1 MTALGAMY
9 ETGVLVAGP
18 TMGDAFFR
26 KRMGYNNPNKQATAL
41 VAEARYGNQG
51 KWRGETFDKRPLV
64 AGVHSGEPPGM
75 DVMTVIYQ
83 ERAMDP
89 KWPAAPTNRMDMI
102 NPSWQQNVSAYGGHT
117 GTVEM
122 LASGHRAIL
131 PMANDSLEQISANAI
146 DENKRLAIHDP
157 LSNFYA
163 AKTLGVTET
172 LANARVADRLAEHNA
187 KQTALKSDQVI
198 VDSDGRVLSRENRK
212 GMRKPHAVIMGMR
225 TPADN
230 MSLQSNWIQR
240 KSKGGI
246 HQVIKQDHH
255 AITLQNQGG
264 GGGGGSGGYLYPDGI
279 SLDGPSPGG
288 SGVVGSGGIREGVH
302 SHGSSRNSDTPSMQ
316 HLRKVVGTLSI
327 AHGIMSPNSGSGS
340 GSSGVRGVDAETDT
354 REFRGGGLPET
365 PTTVP
370 PEPNV
375 IFSQKIVR
383 RYPQRIKRE
392 TKGK

>member
-1 MTALGAMY
+1 
-9 ETGVLVAGP
+9 
-18 TMGDAFFR
+18 MGDAFFR

-75 DVMTVIYQ
+75 DIMTVIYQ

-163 AKTLGVTET
+163 AKTLGVNET

-187 KQTALKSDQVI
+187 KQTALKPDQVI

-212 GMRKPHAVIMGMR
+212 GMRKPHVVIQGMK

-230 MSLQSNWIQR
+230 MSRQSDWIQR
-240 KSKGGI
+240 QSKGGL
-246 HQVIKQDHH
+246 HQAIKQDQQ
-255 AITLQNQGG
+255 AIMLQNQGG
-264 GGGGGSGGYLYPDGI
+264 GGGGG
-279 SLDGPSPGG
+279 GG
-288 SGVVGSGGIREGVH
+288 SSSYRHTSASGVSGT
-302 SHGSSRNSDTPSMQ
+302 SSSYTPTRAKELLARNSAQTPSRPI
-316 HLRKVVGTLSI
+316 LR
-327 AHGIMSPNSGSGS
+327 SPQYSGQNPAKTIISQYSESKTRTGRGYSTKNNNSNQPDSDS
-340 GSSGVRGVDAETDT
+340 E
-354 REFRGGGLPET
+354 
-365 PTTVP
+365 
-370 PEPNV
+370 
-375 IFSQKIVR
+375 
-383 RYPQRIKRE
+383 
-392 TKGK
+392 